1 MRVKCPVRTVAQ
13 INQTAAQEDP
23 DIQCNGVHDS
33 ANQRRNLDVL
43 VPSSFR
49 KHPRI
54 VANIVSETVFIAC
67 ACYICLNYNNADT
80 DLVS

>member
-33 ANQRRNLDVL
+33 VNQRRNLDVL
-43 VPSSFR
+43 VPSSFS
-49 KHPRI
+49 I
-54 VANIVSETVFIAC
+54 IS
-67 ACYICLNYNNADT
+67 
-80 DLVS
+80 